1 MFPIVIV
8 STVIAAGSEVEAVVV
23 DSSLE
28 QDEKD
33 ITRITKKEEREIFS
47 YCFYLQYVEEVRLKS
62 QKFKLFN
69 PSVIRTKI
77 KKVIFL
83 TDSKTIWNNK

>member
-83 TDSKTIWNNK
+83 TDSKTI